1 MKKGVV
7 IINTS
12 RGGLVDTE
20 ALVEGIR
27 EKKVGAACLDV
38 YEEESHYFY
47 KDMSNHIVSDE
58 VLSRLISFPNVIV
71 TSHQG
76 FLTREALDSIAKT
89 TEENIISY
97 MEGKESS
104 NEVKYQE

>member
-1 MKKGVV
+1 MQK
-7 IINTS
+7 
-12 RGGLVDTE
+12 
-20 ALVEGIR
+20 IR
-27 EKKVGAACLDV
+27 IAIR
-38 YEEESHYFY
+38 FY
-47 KDMSNHIVSDE
+47 Q